1 MWQNLANTVE
11 KLSEVVEMQEQYSRR
26 NYLWLYGIPDE
37 SYENT
42 EKNSLETINEHL
54 EVEIKDEDIEQTHT
68 HTHTYTH
75 THTKN

>member
-1 MWQNLANTVE
+1 
-11 KLSEVVEMQEQYSRR
+11 MQEQYSRR

-68 HTHTYTH
+68 HTHIHTH
-75 THTKN
+75 THTQRIRKPKKDNEKL